1 MRIVHSF
8 AAAVWVL
15 MPAALI
21 AQSAKP
27 PADSDAAYIRKAET
41 GAPASISK
49 HAKIARLEKGGN
61 VTVVREGS
69 NEFTCASV
77 PAMGIPSICADK
89 NGWDW
94 MTSAMAQKDKPSNEE
109 PGVAYMMQGG
119 THFETAD
126 GEILMEP
133 NAKTHPV
140 KEPPHWML
148 LYPFDAAKTGLPTHP
163 SAGGSYIMFEGTPYA
178 HLMVYQNP
186 ANMKSLGKTGN
197 PKS

>member
-1 MRIVHSF
+1 MRIAHSF
-8 AAAVWVL
+8 AAAVWIL
-15 MPAALI
+15 GGPAALV

-27 PADSDAAYIRKAET
+27 AESDAEYIRKAET

-49 HAKIARLEKGGN
+49 HAKIARLDKSGN
-61 VTVVREGS
+61 VTVVRDGS
-69 NEFTCASV
+69 NDFTCASV
-77 PAMGIPSICADK
+77 AAMGIPAICADK

-94 MTSAMAQKDKPSNEE
+94 MTSAMAQKDKPSNDE

-126 GEILMEP
+126 GQIMMEP
-133 NAKTHPV
+133 SDKTHPV

-148 LYPFDAAKTGLPTHP
+148 LWPLDAAKTGLPIHP
-163 SAGGSYIMFEGTPYA
+163 SPGGAYIMFQGTPYA

-186 ANMKSLGKTGN
+186 ATMKSLGKASA

>member
-1 MRIVHSF
+1 MRIVHFF

-27 PADSDAAYIRKAET
+27 PADSDAAYIHKAET

-49 HAKIARLEKGGN
+49 NARIARLEKSGT
-61 VTVVREGS
+61 TVVREGS
-69 NEFTCASV
+69 NDFTCASV

-94 MTSAMAQKDKPSNEE
+94 MTSAMAEKDKPSNDE

-126 GEILMEP
+126 GQIMMEAS
-133 NAKTHPV
+133 AKTHPV

-148 LYPFDAAKTGLPTHP
+148 LWPLDPAKTGLPTHP
-163 SAGGSYIMFEGTPYA
+163 SAGGAYIMFQGTPYA

-186 ANMKSLGKTGN
+186 ATMKSLGKASN
-197 PKS
+197 SKS

>member
-8 AAAVWVL
+8 AAAVWIL
-15 MPAALI
+15 AGPAALL
-21 AQSAKP
+21 AQKSAT
-27 PADSDAAYIRKAET
+27 ASDAAYIRKAEA

-49 HAKIARLEKGGN
+49 DASIARVDKSGN
-61 VTVVREGS
+61 VSVVREGS
-69 NEFTCASV
+69 SHFTCASV
-77 PAMGIPSICADK
+77 PSMGIPSICADK

-94 MTSAMAQKDKPSNEE
+94 MTSAMAHKDKPSNDE

-126 GEILMEP
+126 GQIMMEP
-133 NAKTHPV
+133 SAKTHPV

-148 LYPFDAAKTGLPTHP
+148 LWPLDPAETGLPTHP
-163 SAGGSYIMFEGTPYA
+163 SPGGAYIIFQGTPYA
-178 HLMVYQNP
+178 HLLVYQNP
-186 ANMKSLGKTGN
+186 ATMKRLGRGS